1 MIPKPKPKRKRKPKH
16 NIMQYAKDY
25 CQYCAVFGR
34 PGHENASI
42 IDAPHHITFK
52 SLGGSSDPAIH
63 DPSNLI
69 TLCRYHHDCA
79 HRKVKGHYIGPEQL
93 REAKRIEEGNN
104 AN

>member
-1 MIPKPKPKRKRKPKH
+1 MLEKPKKRCKPKY

-34 PGHENASI
+34 PNDPDTSI

-52 SLGGSSDPAIH
+52 GLGGSSNPEIH
-63 DPSNLI
+63 HPDNLI
-69 TLCRYHHDCA
+69 TLCRYHHDCS
-79 HRKVKGHYIGPEQL
+79 HRRVKGHYINPELL
-93 REAKRIEEGNN
+93 RAVKRKEEGNN